1 MTLNNSRI
9 QTFLE
14 DIENG
19 EKTTSHKK
27 KEQNGKYML
36 TIWMLAIV
44 IGVVLVNLMP
54 IQLMATVM
62 D

>member
-1 MTLNNSRI
+1 MVKSNNTR
-9 QTFLE
+9 
-14 DIENG
+14 
-19 EKTTSHKK
+19 KK
-27 KEQNGKYML
+27 KEQNGKYMP